1 MATLSES
8 ESLTWTAGA
17 SEVKVDGDRKR
28 ILGEFGGGVR
38 GSMKTDLNGEPS
50 ELFGLLG
57 SSASLEVQAKAGLGY
72 TGESEWS
79 TTKRT
84 ESERAAES
92 VRKGI
97 REAQIDKPYVAVWIE
112 FRNPSTDGLKLIPG
126 TLPIYVGDEP
136 IVNASYEG
144 NASPSAVDPVLIPAK
159 RDKVPLR
166 FKADLDTTATVRL
179 LAGMEEA
186 PLGAFL
192 ERSSMTIRDPR
203 GVDAVSAAKQIED
216 KTVQLSVYDG
226 KYTSSWRVAYVKG
239 ESRQPVT
246 LRQAF
251 ESVNARLERELRLG
265 KLFVIEDGGI
275 TSILGFGRDTSEGRW
290 SLTIGGRAV
299 TDWSAAELDRP
310 LRFGAPIRFS
320 FSPRYT
326 ADWATVVS
334 FDPDP
339 AVVTDARAR
348 IRMAATGL
356 PWKVRDK
363 KTGIVMLL
371 CPPGEFTMGSPES
384 ERLRYDDEVQ
394 HGRVIRNAFYLSET
408 EVTQDVWQTHMGANP
423 SYFLGA
429 TKPVEQVSWNDCV
442 RFCESTDLRLPT
454 EAEWEY
460 ACRAGTTGAYAGD
473 LASMA
478 WFADNSGKKPLDAD
492 ALFWRDQG
500 NYPQTLV
507 DNGCQSH
514 PVRQRKPNA
523 WGLYDMHG
531 NVWEWVEDGYAEY
544 PKGGGSEEAARFAE
558 GGVRVLRG
566 GGWDFNASSCR
577 AANRHCF
584 VPGSAGNGVFGFRV
598 ARTPD

>member
-1 MATLSES
+1 
-8 ESLTWTAGA
+8 
-17 SEVKVDGDRKR
+17 
-28 ILGEFGGGVR
+28 
-38 GSMKTDLNGEPS
+38 
-50 ELFGLLG
+50 
-57 SSASLEVQAKAGLGY
+57 
-72 TGESEWS
+72 
-79 TTKRT
+79 
-84 ESERAAES
+84 
-92 VRKGI
+92 
-97 REAQIDKPYVAVWIE
+97 
-112 FRNPSTDGLKLIPG
+112 
-126 TLPIYVGDEP
+126 
-136 IVNASYEG
+136 
-144 NASPSAVDPVLIPAK
+144 
-159 RDKVPLR
+159 
-166 FKADLDTTATVRL
+166 
-179 LAGMEEA
+179 
-186 PLGAFL
+186 
-192 ERSSMTIRDPR
+192 
-203 GVDAVSAAKQIED
+203 
-216 KTVQLSVYDG
+216 LSVYDG

-507 DNGCQSH
+507 YNGCQSH